1 MKHYDLKRPMS
12 ETFLVGALL
21 TIVGGYFD
29 AYTYIARGGVFAN
42 AQTGNIVLLGLN
54 LAEGNYLK
62 ALSYFIPVLA
72 FILGIFTA
80 ELIHKT
86 KNKTPFDWRQLIIA
100 LEIVTV
106 VAVAIIPV
114 SPAEMYSFNMFANV
128 IISYVCS
135 LQVQSFRKIHGITC
149 ATTMCTGNL
158 RSGTDLLVKYQTGRN
173 KQDLKDGLKY
183 YFINVFFVAGAV
195 ISVFVTKVFGTSA
208 VIFCLFPLALVF
220 VLMFLKPPKKPS
232 EK

>member
-135 LQVQSFRKIHGITC
+135 LQVQSFRKIHGIT
-149 ATTMCTGNL
+149 
-158 RSGTDLLVKYQTGRN
+158 
-173 KQDLKDGLKY
+173 
-183 YFINVFFVAGAV
+183 
-195 ISVFVTKVFGTSA
+195 
-208 VIFCLFPLALVF
+208 
-220 VLMFLKPPKKPS
+220 
-232 EK
+232 